1 MSEEKEDIK
10 ATIHKLKDNAE
21 LKFVGALY
29 NDVTLVHDYKIPN
42 TIINNTAWKFYY
54 LLVKNL
60 VKKKKVEVVEQVEV
74 DMYLE
79 ELGDKALSNYE
90 KFGGWNTITK
100 LQSMGK
106 TDNIESS
113 YSDMNRFT
121 ALQRM
126 IALNYPVEENW
137 ETYKNTTI
145 EQLEAIAE
153 SQVSNIFE
161 DINIGDD
168 KVIDLKKGVNKMIEE
183 ARKGVK
189 RGLPLYSDLLNSLVN
204 GLALGNITMLAGA
217 SGTGKTYLTMTMVL
231 PTIIK
236 EKEPVLILVNEEGE
250 EKWQQEL
257 VTWVINNVITSGMH
271 EEYAP
276 YLGMSFIKSAFYQGD
291 FTAEE
296 NELLDL
302 ADEWIEENIPDDL
315 LNFVEF
321 ETYAAHKAIKRIRQ
335 FATSR
340 GIKYFIIDTMK
351 LDNDLAAGNPND
363 QSWLQLQQNMVR
375 IYNAIKPS
383 GLNVHLWVTYQLNK
397 TQRTKFLDQT
407 SLGMSKNVADVVS
420 TLILVRNLTENEKKD
435 GGLKVLKGDSQV
447 TLDEQNDYMVAFLD
461 KNRRGTTSLQTV
473 IKTDKGRNQITDI
486 GFTKISQ
493 EF

>member
-1 MSEEKEDIK
+1 MSDKEDIK
-10 ATIHKLKDNAE
+10 DKIHKLKDNAE
-21 LKFVGALY
+21 LKFVGAMY
-29 NDVTLVHDYKIPN
+29 NDVGLIHDYKIPN
-42 TIINNTAWKFYY
+42 TIINNSAWKFYY
-54 LLVKNL
+54 LLVRNL
-60 VKKKKVEVVEQVEV
+60 IKKKQVEVVEQVEV

-79 ELGDKALSNYE
+79 ELGNKAITSYE
-90 KFGGWNTITK
+90 GFGGWNTIEK
-100 LQSMGK
+100 LKTIGK
-106 TDNIESS
+106 TENVESS
-113 YSDMNRFT
+113 FIDMNRFT

-126 IALNYPVEENW
+126 IELNYPVEENW
-137 ETYKNTTI
+137 DIYKNTTI

-153 SQVSNIFE
+153 SQMSTIFE

-168 KVIDLKKGVNKMIEE
+168 KVVDLKKGVRATIEE
-183 ARKGVK
+183 ARKGIK
-189 RGLPLYSDLLNSLVN
+189 RGLPLYSDMLNSLIN

-217 SGTGKTYLTMTMVL
+217 SGVGKTYLTLSLVM

-236 EKEPVLILVNEEGE
+236 EEEPVLILVNEEGE

-257 VTWVINNVITSGMH
+257 ITWVINNIITSGEY
-271 EEYAP
+271 EEYAA
-276 YLGMSFIKSAFYQGD
+276 YLGMSLVKSTFYQGN
-291 FTAEE
+291 FTSQE

-302 ADEWIEENIPDDL
+302 AADWIEKNIPDDL
-315 LNFVEF
+315 LNFIEF

-335 FATSR
+335 FATSK

-351 LDNDLAAGNPND
+351 LDNDLAAGNPTD

-420 TLILVRNLTENEKKD
+420 TLILVRGLTENEKKE
-435 GGLKVLKGDSQV
+435 GGLKVVRGEREI
-447 TLDEQNDYMVAFLD
+447 TLVEEDDYMVAFLD
-461 KNRRGTTSLQTV
+461 KNRRGTTNLQTI
-473 IKTDKGRNQITDI
+473 IKTDKGRNVIEDI
-486 GFTKISQ
+486 GYTKISQ

>member
-1 MSEEKEDIK
+1 MSEKEDIK
-10 ATIHKLKDNAE
+10 SKIHGLKDNAE

-29 NDVTLVHDYKIPN
+29 NDVSLVHDYKVPN
-42 TIINNTAWKFYY
+42 TIINNSAWKFYY
-54 LLVKNL
+54 LLIRNL
-60 VKKKKVEVVEQVEV
+60 VKKKQLEVVEQVEV

-79 ELGDKALSNYE
+79 ELGKKALTNYE
-90 KFGGWNTITK
+90 NFGGWNTITK
-100 LQSMGK
+100 LKQMGK
-106 TDNIESS
+106 TDNIEASF
-113 YSDMNRFT
+113 SDINRFT
-121 ALQRM
+121 VLQRM
-126 IALNYPVEENW
+126 IELNYPVEENW
-137 ETYKNTTI
+137 DQYKNTSI
-145 EQLEAIAE
+145 DQLEAIAN
-153 SQVSNIFE
+153 SQTANIFE
-161 DINIGDD
+161 DINVGDD
-168 KVIDLKKGVNKMIEE
+168 KVVDLKKGVSNMIAE
-183 ARKGVK
+183 ARKGIK
-189 RGLPLYSDLLNSLVN
+189 RGLPLYSEMLNSLVN

-217 SGTGKTYLTMTMVL
+217 SGVGKTYLTLSLVM

-236 EKEPVLILVNEEGE
+236 EQEPVLILVNEEGE

-257 VTWVINNVITSGMH
+257 VTWVVNNVITSGLH
-271 EEYAP
+271 KEYAA
-276 YLGMSFIKSAFYQGD
+276 YTGLSLIKSTFYQGN
-291 FTAEE
+291 FNATE

-302 ADEWIEENIPDDL
+302 AADWIEENIPDDL
-315 LNFVEF
+315 LNFIEF

-335 FATSR
+335 FATSK

-351 LDNDLAAGNPND
+351 LDNDLSAGNPTD

-435 GGLKVLKGDSQV
+435 GGLKVVKGDYQV
-447 TLDEQNDYMVAFLD
+447 TLDEEDDYMVVFLD
-461 KNRRGTTSLQTV
+461 KNRRGTTSLQTI
-473 IKTDKGRNQITDI
+473 IKTDKGRNVIQDT